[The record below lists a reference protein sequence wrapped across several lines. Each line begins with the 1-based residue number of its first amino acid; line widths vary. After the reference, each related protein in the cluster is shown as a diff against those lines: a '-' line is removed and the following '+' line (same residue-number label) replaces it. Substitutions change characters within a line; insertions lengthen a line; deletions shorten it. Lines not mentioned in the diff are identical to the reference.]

1 MKAQQYFVSLSCVFL
16 DKKTLIK
23 IFLNPGLNLTIFQGT
38 RCRSI
43 IFLRILQI
51 TRKRF
56 HWRILSQSPDAL
68 NRKTKTKTTK
78 TLREML
84 VKVVHPLDLI
94 VAFFRADSLLRLKLE
109 YNGVA

>member
-1 MKAQQYFVSLSCVFL
+1 MHCLEQHFVLSLPYLGVKAQQYFVSLSCVFL

-23 IFLNPGLNLTIFQGT
+23 ILLDPGLNLTIFQGT

-68 NRKTKTKTTK
+68 NRKTKKSFIELK
-78 TLREML
+78 QKQR
-84 VKVVHPLDLI
+84 
-94 VAFFRADSLLRLKLE
+94 RLS
-109 YNGVA
+109 